1 LVSHRQNR
9 AKKNPKGEE
18 REEILEIRAQSE
30 EQGLTV
36 FCEEKKEKREKR
48 GREVQKKEK
57 TGKREKSPL
66 SPQTSIYNRRTIYSQ
81 HTRSARAKKKEEEEE
96 KFYAQHAQI
105 EVEGAAVQKN
115 RNIHT
120 RTHST

>member
-1 LVSHRQNR
+1 MREARKITTQ
-9 AKKNPKGEE
+9 KK
-18 REEILEIRAQSE
+18 S
-30 EQGLTV
+30 
-36 FCEEKKEKREKR
+36 KR
-48 GREVQKKEK
+48 GREEGKNRE
-57 TGKREKSPL
+57 KREVATK
-66 SPQTSIYNRRTIYSQ
+66 TSILGA
-81 HTRSARAKKKEEEEE
+81 HTERARKEKEEEEE

>member
-66 SPQTSIYNRRTIYSQ
+66 SPQTSIYNRRTYSQ
-81 HTRSARAKKKEEEEE
+81 HTRSARAKKKEEE
-96 KFYAQHAQI
+96 KFYA
-105 EVEGAAVQKN
+105 
-115 RNIHT
+115 
-120 RTHST
+120 